1 MDKVLVQKRVYTL
14 LKDHFIPI
22 KINMDSEKQLARK
35 YKVIGIPAMLFLDN
49 QGKMLKRIDGYVPA
63 DNLIAALKVLG

>member
-1 MDKVLVQKRVYTL
+1 MDKVLVQERVYTL

-22 KINMDSEKQLARK
+22 RINLDSEKKLARK
-35 YKVIGIPAMLFLDN
+35 YKVIGIPSMLFLDN
-49 QGKMLKRIDGYVPA
+49 QGKLLKRINGYVPT